1 MDVTQRTIVEE
12 LQRNARI
19 TNRSLADKVGLAPS
33 STSVRV
39 RDLEQQGVIR
49 GYHAD
54 VSLAALGR
62 HLEAMIFVRL
72 SPTDAATVDHFLD
85 FVNAMPETL
94 AVYLLS
100 GVEDALIH
108 VAVPDVQSLRT
119 TVIGRVSSL
128 PEVVDERTSIVFDH
142 IHHRVISPLGEV

>member
-1 MDVTQRTIVEE
+1 M
-12 LQRNARI
+12 
-19 TNRSLADKVGLAPS
+19 TNRSLADRAGLAPS
-33 STSVRV
+33 STAARV

-54 VSLAALGR
+54 VELSALGR
-62 HLEAMIFVRL
+62 HLEAMIFVKL
-72 SPTDAATVDHFLD
+72 SPTDADTVDHFLRA
-85 FVNAMPETL
+85 VNAMPETL

-108 VAVPDVQSLRT
+108 VAVPDVQWLRN

-128 PEVVDERTSIVFDH
+128 PEVADERTSLVFDH
-142 IHHRVISPLGEV
+142 IHHHVVGPLGP